1 MHQPLGNFSAVPLK
15 TPKKSWSF
23 SGIQSF
29 EQGHPNLG
37 SLYSGCACYFLSG
50 STTVFDEPSGAACMP
65 GGVSP
70 CGLDA
75 GAPPVLVFIGP
86 VQPCGCN
93 CPFVSGVTVRPMLDS
108 GLTAVLFS
116 GRVCAHAIPVEE
128 TKHTM

>member
-1 MHQPLGNFSAVPLK
+1 MVIAHSGSPAFRRPSAHVAKSSGRRNGLSLLK

-50 STTVFDEPSGAACMP
+50 STIVFDEPSGAACMP
-65 GGVSP
+65 GAVSP
-70 CGLDA
+70 CGLEA
-75 GAPPVLVFIGP
+75 GAPPDLVLIGP

-93 CPFVSGVTVRPMLDS
+93 
-108 GLTAVLFS
+108 
-116 GRVCAHAIPVEE
+116 
-128 TKHTM
+128 